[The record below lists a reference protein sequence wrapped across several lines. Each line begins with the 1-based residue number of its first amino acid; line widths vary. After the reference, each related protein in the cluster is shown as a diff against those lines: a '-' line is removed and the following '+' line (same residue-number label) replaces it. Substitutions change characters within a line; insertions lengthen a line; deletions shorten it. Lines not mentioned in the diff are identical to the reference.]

1 MSVVATKST
10 EMRSDAIE
18 QSRDFAIRFSAWV
31 WVWGTASH
39 ASNPTKNQ

>member
-10 EMRSDAIE
+10 EIRSDAIE
-18 QSRDFAIRFSAWV
+18 QSREFAIGFSA

-39 ASNPTKNQ
+39 APNPAKNQ